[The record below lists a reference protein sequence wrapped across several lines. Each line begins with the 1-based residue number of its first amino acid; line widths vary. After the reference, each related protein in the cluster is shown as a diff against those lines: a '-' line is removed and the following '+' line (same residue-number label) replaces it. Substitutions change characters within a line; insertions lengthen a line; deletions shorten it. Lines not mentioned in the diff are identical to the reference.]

1 MKVILLQDVKGS
13 GKKGDVVDVKDGY
26 AGFLIKSGSAKPAD
40 ARALNENKQQ
50 KDAEAFHRAETL
62 KANRELKEKVDGAVV
77 TIQGKGGESG
87 KFFGS
92 ITSKEIAEKLNDMG
106 YDIDKKKIQLS
117 SNIKAVGEYTVSIK
131 ISAEETAKITV
142 KVTQ

>member
-1 MKVILLQDVKGS
+1 MKVILCKDVKGS
-13 GKKGDVVDVKDGY
+13 GKKGDIVDVKDGY

-40 ARALNENKQQ
+40 ASALNENRGQ
-50 KDAEAFHRAETL
+50 KEAQAFHRAETL

-92 ITSKEIAEKLNDMG
+92 ITSKEIADKLASMG
-106 YDIDKKKIQLS
+106 YDIDKKKIQLA
-117 SNIKAVGEYTVSIK
+117 SNIKSVGEYSVSIK
-131 ISAEETAKITV
+131 ISPEETAKITV
-142 KVTQ
+142 KVIQ

>member
-1 MKVILLQDVKGS
+1 MKVILCKDVKGS

-40 ARALNENKQQ
+40 ASALNENKQQ
-50 KDAEAFHRAETL
+50 KDAQAFHRAETL
-62 KANRELKEKVDGAVV
+62 KANRELKEKVDGAIV

-142 KVTQ
+142 KVIQ

>member
-1 MKVILLQDVKGS
+1 MKVILCKDVKGS

-40 ARALNENKQQ
+40 ASALNENKQQ
-50 KDAEAFHRAETL
+50 KDAQAFHRAETL

>member
-1 MKVILLQDVKGS
+1 MKVILCKDVKGS

-40 ARALNENKQQ
+40 ASALNENKQQ

>member
-1 MKVILLQDVKGS
+1 MKVILCKDVKGS

-40 ARALNENKQQ
+40 ASALNENKQQ
-50 KDAEAFHRAETL
+50 KDAEAFHCAETL

-142 KVTQ
+142 KVIQ

>member
-1 MKVILLQDVKGS
+1 MKVILCKDVKGS

-40 ARALNENKQQ
+40 ASALNENKQQ
-50 KDAEAFHRAETL
+50 KDAQAFHRAETL
-62 KANRELKEKVDGAVV
+62 KANRELKEKVDGVIV

-117 SNIKAVGEYTVSIK
+117 SNIKAVGEYSVSIK

-142 KVTQ
+142 KVIQ

>member
-1 MKVILLQDVKGS
+1 MKVILCKDVKGS

-40 ARALNENKQQ
+40 ASALNENKQQ

-62 KANRELKEKVDGAVV
+62 KANRELKEKVDGVVV